1 MPQRIP
7 VNTGQIVVISG
18 AGSGIGFA
26 TARHLAD
33 IGYTVIAGVRTD
45 QQADRLRHGAGP
57 NLIPFPFDVTRDGD
71 IESVATHVEHLR
83 DQGRTLRGV
92 FSNAG
97 MEGRSAD
104 KSAEGCPISSLAE
117 VMEVNYFGAV
127 RFIKGFL
134 PMARSDRSTIVIN
147 SALMARIV
155 LPFNAGYAPSKA
167 ALESWAIGLRREIA
181 PLGVRVTLV
190 ELGGIATPLTSSA
203 GGDDAPNPLYPQQE
217 AVTAEFAELA
227 TKAAGHRRMQ
237 PEYVAEIVARAL
249 ASDSPRLRYLGGGG
263 AHLLA
268 TVAALPQRVQDRVIN
283 RLLSRGAS
291 RRTTNP
297 HRG

>member
-7 VNTGQIVVISG
+7 VSSQQIVVISG

-45 QQADRLRHGAGP
+45 QQADRLRQGAGP
-57 NLIPFPFDVTRDGD
+57 NLEPFPFDVTRDDD
-71 IESVATHVEHLR
+71 IASVVAHVEQLR
-83 DQGRTLRGV
+83 GKGLTLRGV

-104 KSAEGCPISSLAE
+104 KSAEGCPISSLEE
-117 VMEVNYFGAV
+117 VMAVNYFGAV

-134 PMARSDRSTIVIN
+134 PMARADHSTIVIN

-167 ALESWAIGLRREIA
+167 ALESWAIALRREIA
-181 PLGVRVTLV
+181 PHGVRVTLV

-203 GGDDAPNPLYPQQE
+203 GSDDAPNPLYPQQE

-249 ASDSPRLRYLGGGG
+249 ASDSPKLRYLGGGG

-291 RRTTNP
+291 
-297 HRG
+297 